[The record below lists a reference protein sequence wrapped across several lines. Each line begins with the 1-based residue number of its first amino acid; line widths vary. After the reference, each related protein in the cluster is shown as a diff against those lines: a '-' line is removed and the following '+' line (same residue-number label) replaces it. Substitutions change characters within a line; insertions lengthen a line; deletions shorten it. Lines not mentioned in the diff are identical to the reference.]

1 MTTPEERVKLLKAEA
16 QRLEQYLDGL
26 PEEAWLHPSACDE
39 WTVADVIAHLTSAIG
54 SHAKYIT
61 DAFEADAV
69 NPESLPH
76 RTNQRQDAS
85 AAAERVI
92 SLRKD
97 LGSQLLAEFIKARE
111 AVEEAL
117 DQVGPAD
124 WDKLCYRGSGAEPI
138 KNILD
143 QFITEF
149 AVHRWDVTV
158 PFDPNVNLSQDC
170 LAVMVERYPHR
181 PRWWDIALPT
191 NHSALPARIRFE
203 ITDVSVPG
211 TVFVV
216 LTQEEKFMEAAG
228 DSLPDVTFR
237 CDAETFVMIAYG
249 RIKPEYRDVQWR
261 PDL

>member
-92 SLRKD
+92 SLELSDICISIAKS
-97 LGSQLLAEFIKARE
+97 GSFRAVIGVAYTNPYTMAR
-111 AVEEAL
+111 
-117 DQVGPAD
+117 P
-124 WDKLCYRGSGAEPI
+124 
-138 KNILD
+138 
-143 QFITEF
+143 
-149 AVHRWDVTV
+149 VHK
-158 PFDPNVNLSQDC
+158 SQ
-170 LAVMVERYPHR
+170 P
-181 PRWWDIALPT
+181 PRWAI
-191 NHSALPARIRFE
+191 
-203 ITDVSVPG
+203 PG
-211 TVFVV
+211 RLAWRRWF
-216 LTQEEKFMEAAG
+216 
-228 DSLPDVTFR
+228 
-237 CDAETFVMIAYG
+237 C
-249 RIKPEYRDVQWR
+249 PEVRQTHRHIVIC
-261 PDL
+261 